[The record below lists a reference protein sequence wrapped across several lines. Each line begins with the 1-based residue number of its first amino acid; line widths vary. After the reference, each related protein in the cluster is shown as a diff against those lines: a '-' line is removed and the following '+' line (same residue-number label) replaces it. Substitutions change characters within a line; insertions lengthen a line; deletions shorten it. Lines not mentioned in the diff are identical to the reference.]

1 MSERKISQRYVVP
14 IAQTLDATG
23 TFSKT
28 IMIPFIPNEVHIK
41 QVFFYLNGTTPGIFQ
56 LRCDSLVEQSNSNLT
71 FFYDPVAIFT
81 GIKYNLSRSPNGSH
95 TFQVIDTST
104 GNPTT
109 ALDTGKIAFHLEFR
123 RWA

>member
-14 IAQTLDATG
+14 ITTTMDNTG
-23 TFSKT
+23 QFSKT

-41 QVFFYLNGTTPGIFQ
+41 QVFYHLNNLAGMYSI
-56 LRCDSLVEQSNSNLT
+56 RCDSLVEQTNSNLS

-81 GIKYNLSRSPNGSH
+81 GIKYNLSKSPNGSH
-95 TFQVIDTST
+95 TFQVIDLST
-104 GNPTT
+104 GEPAT
-109 ALDTGKIAFHLEFR
+109 LITGGQLAMHLEFR